1 MWQRLWLCK
10 VKMSQEV
17 LSESSITSGL
27 ETGLIGKRVIY
38 RPVLA
43 STMQAG
49 SLEAQ
54 KGALEGTVV
63 VAGRQTTG
71 KGRMKRLWFSP
82 PGSIALSIIL
92 RPHFSDL
99 QSLVMLASLAVVYT
113 IKKVGGLNSQIK
125 WPNDVLIG
133 NKKVCGILI
142 ENAWQ
147 KQKIDYVIL
156 GIGINADF
164 KASDFPEIKA
174 SATSLSDELGKPV
187 SRLSL
192 IRQLLVEVDRLYLS
206 SNREF
211 IFEEWRKRLVTLGR
225 EIQVRTGDTVHH
237 GIARSVETD
246 GSLILEKPDGNLVR
260 IVAGDATLRN

>member
-1 MWQRLWLCK
+1 
-10 VKMSQEV
+10 MSQEV
-17 LSESSITSGL
+17 LSESTITNRLG
-27 ETGLIGKRVIY
+27 TGLIGKRVIY

-49 SLEAQ
+49 SLEAR

-63 VAGRQTTG
+63 VAGRQTAG

-92 RPHFSDL
+92 RPSFADL
-99 QSLVMLASLAVVYT
+99 KSLVMLASLAVVYT
-113 IKKVGGLNSQIK
+113 IKKVSGLDSQIK

-147 KQKIDYVIL
+147 KQDIDYVIL
-156 GIGINADF
+156 GIGMNADF

-225 EIQVRTGDTVHH
+225 EIQVRTGDAVHH

-246 GSLILEKPDGNLVR
+246 GSLILQEPDGNLVS
-260 IVAGDATLRN
+260 IVAGDATLRV